1 MRKYLESILKTRQVE
16 LHLEHWEHQTELQ
29 GRDGQLNKTY
39 HFCILDKISSFEM
52 PHTQIDI
59 LVD

>member
-16 LHLEHWEHQTELQ
+16 LNLERLEHPKQLQ

-39 HFCILDKISSFEM
+39 NFFILDKIS
-52 PHTQIDI
+52 
-59 LVD
+59 